1 MRQFRSLSMQKK
13 CFFGI
18 QLQLFLSEDED
29 RRMLSGRTQM
39 EVFLRRG
46 VVMVLMRRSFS
57 EVLAVETSR
66 LESRLGRFQY

>member
-1 MRQFRSLSMQKK
+1 MLMADVVAPIQSLE
-13 CFFGI
+13 

-46 VVMVLMRRSFS
+46 VVMVLMRRS
-57 EVLAVETSR
+57 
-66 LESRLGRFQY
+66 LGPT

>member
-1 MRQFRSLSMQKK
+1 MLMADVVAPIQSLEE
-13 CFFGI
+13 
-18 QLQLFLSEDED
+18 LQLFLSEDED

-39 EVFLRRG
+39 EVVLRRG
-46 VVMVLMRRSFS
+46 VVTVLMRRSFS

>member
-1 MRQFRSLSMQKK
+1 MLMADVVAPIQSLE
-13 CFFGI
+13 

-29 RRMLSGRTQM
+29 RHMLSGRTQM